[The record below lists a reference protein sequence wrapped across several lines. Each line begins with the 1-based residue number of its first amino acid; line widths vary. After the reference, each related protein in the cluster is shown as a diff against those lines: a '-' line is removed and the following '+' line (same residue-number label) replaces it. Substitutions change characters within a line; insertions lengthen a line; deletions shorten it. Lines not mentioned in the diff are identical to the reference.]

1 MENKVTKFGFEKM
14 LAGLA
19 VVLACVCMWGCSEDK
34 VRWHEGFTGARIVG
48 FVNDSLV
55 MVGSLQQRTESH
67 EGTFEPYWD
76 VIELGHER
84 LCVYNYR
91 IQEDG
96 PRWCDTLGE
105 YNTTNAFRGQMTDSI
120 VWGGDMPNSIRLWK
134 VGETQH
140 QIKLK
145 KQFEGCTKEFETGS
159 VKQWL
164 DGMFVVHGD
173 RSLNANGDSCQYAV
187 LDTVAGILTY
197 KRLDENLEWIKECD
211 DVRGWGDDVYCLLRK
226 KENLSVLLSVNSMI
240 VDSLETDDKEK
251 YAVYPALFAG
261 NMLYLGENVCSLEKM
276 KMKKYPNVQTYLD
289 EIKFINSGNTIVSY

>member
-1 MENKVTKFGFEKM
+1 MNKFGLRK
-14 LAGLA
+14 LLA
-19 VVLACVCMWGCSEDK
+19 VWVVAFACVCMWGCSEDK
-34 VRWHEGFTGARIVG
+34 VRWHEGFTGTRIVG

-120 VWGGDMPNSIRLWK
+120 IWGGDMPNSIRLWK

-140 QIKLK
+140 LIKLK
-145 KQFEGCTKEFETGS
+145 KITEGCSSEFGISS

-164 DGMFVVHGD
+164 DGTFIVRGEK
-173 RSLNANGDSCQYAV
+173 SLNAGDDSCQYAV
-187 LDTVAGILTY
+187 LDTVEKVLTY
-197 KRLDENLEWIKECD
+197 KRLEKKLEWIRKCD
-211 DVRGWGDDVYCLLRK
+211 DVRVWGMDVHCLLRK
-226 KENLSVLLSVNSMI
+226 KENLSVLLSVNNMI